1 MSGGGPGDAR
11 TISDVEPLTAD
22 AFDGT
27 PQRLHPR
34 TRIRWAV
41 TPAIVFA
48 VVGIV
53 ALVVGLQR
61 DRTWLVAVG
70 VAVGLGGVL
79 YSVAWA
85 RLEWSRWSWTV
96 FDDALELRHGVVNRS
111 ASLVPFHR
119 IQQIDLHRDPVERAL
134 GLSTL
139 VLRTAAATSDAKLPG
154 IDAERAEGLRH
165 RLLARA
171 GLDDAV

>member
-1 MSGGGPGDAR
+1 M
-11 TISDVEPLTAD
+11 TTE

-34 TRIRWAV
+34 TRVRWAV
-41 TPAIVFA
+41 TPAIIFAILA
-48 VVGIV
+48 VVGIIIGLVRDTGALIV
-53 ALVVGLQR
+53 AAAVAGVVGI
-61 DRTWLVAVG
+61 VFSIV
-70 VAVGLGGVL
+70 
-79 YSVAWA
+79 WA
-85 RLEWSRWSWTV
+85 RLEWERWSWSV
-96 FDDALELRHGVVNRS
+96 FDDSLELRHGVISRS

-119 IQQIDLHRDPVERAL
+119 IQQIDLHRDPIERML

-139 VLRTAAATSDAKLPG
+139 VLRTAAATSDAHLPG
-154 IDAERAEGLRH
+154 IDADRAEDLRH

>member
-1 MSGGGPGDAR
+1 MGPGG
-11 TISDVEPLTAD
+11 AD
-22 AFDGT
+22 APEAPAVAEGFDGT

-34 TRIRWAV
+34 TRVRWAV
-41 TPAIVFA
+41 TPALVF
-48 VVGIV
+48 VVAGV
-53 ALVVGLQR
+53 A
-61 DRTWLVAVG
+61 G
-70 VAVGLGGVL
+70 VAVGLANDVDGLVIASAVFGLGGVVV
-79 YSVAWA
+79 SVVWA
-85 RLEWSRWSWTV
+85 RLEWARWQWTV
-96 FDDALELRHGVVNRS
+96 FPDALELRHGVVSRS

-119 IQQIDLHRDPVERAL
+119 IQQIDLHRDPIERML

-154 IDAERAEGLRH
+154 IDADHADGLRH

>member
-1 MSGGGPGDAR
+1 VSDSRTDDAR
-11 TISDVEPLTAD
+11 SIGDVEPLKTD

-41 TPAIVFA
+41 TPAIDFA
-48 VVGIV
+48 VLGVV
-53 ALVVGLQR
+53 AQVFGLQR
-61 DRTWLVAVG
+61 DQSWLVVVG
-70 VAVGLGGVL
+70 VVVGIGGVL
-79 YSVAWA
+79 YSVVWA
-85 RLEWSRWSWTV
+85 RLEWTRWSWTV
-96 FDDALELRHGVVNRS
+96 FDDALEVRHGVVNRS

-119 IQQIDLHRDPVERAL
+119 IQQIDLHRDPIERGL

-154 IDAERAEGLRH
+154 IDADRAEGLRH